1 VLRAGPPAE
10 IAQGLDQHRIVV
22 GGGAHGP
29 VEPGNAPLGIEVD
42 PAHLL
47 DAEPR
52 RGQQRPELLGREFA
66 EM

>member
-1 VLRAGPPAE
+1 
-10 IAQGLDQHRIVV
+10 
-22 GGGAHGP
+22 
-29 VEPGNAPLGIEVD
+29 VD